1 MNTTA
6 ELAGYWQESA
16 SWEHDRTRQWRE
28 GARIWRWVAAAG
40 WICALS
46 LAAAIAV
53 MMPLKRVEP
62 YVIRVDNST
71 GIVDVVPEYD
81 ARAQP
86 AQIVTRYL
94 LSHYVDVCQR
104 FNFATAESDY
114 AECGS
119 FHTALR
125 NQLWY
130 AQWKRTNPESP
141 LNLYKDGTVVQAT
154 VTSVTFLKDIDRDPG
169 LAQVRYLRRVQ
180 PAGAAAEQVSHWI
193 ASIRYQYVPPAKD
206 IHQRTLNPL
215 GFRIVE
221 FRSEQEVTP

>member
-71 GIVDVVPEYD
+71 GIVDVVPS
-81 ARAQP
+81 
-86 AQIVTRYL
+86 TM
-94 LSHYVDVCQR
+94 
-104 FNFATAESDY
+104 
-114 AECGS
+114 
-119 FHTALR
+119 
-125 NQLWY
+125 
-130 AQWKRTNPESP
+130 
-141 LNLYKDGTVVQAT
+141 
-154 VTSVTFLKDIDRDPG
+154 PG
-169 LAQVRYLRRVQ
+169 LNR
-180 PAGAAAEQVSHWI
+180 H
-193 ASIRYQYVPPAKD
+193 
-206 IHQRTLNPL
+206 
-215 GFRIVE
+215 
-221 FRSEQEVTP
+221 RS